1 MPKVAQEITSR
12 PEVAALLARGD
23 ERGCVNLSE
32 FDELVQALELME
44 DDVDALESFLDA
56 HGIDITDDCGRAGVE
71 PTTFRNGELAAAT
84 TDALQLFL
92 NEIRRYPLL
101 TAGEEVD
108 LSKRIE
114 QGDLGAKERMINSNL
129 RLVVSIAKKYQGQEL
144 SLLDLVQEG
153 IFGLIRAAE
162 KFDWRK
168 GYKFSTYATFWIRQA
183 IQRGLANKARTI
195 RIPVHIGQRER
206 KIVRAE
212 RDLSAQLGREPT
224 DEEIA
229 AEAELPLEQVEEVRD
244 AARTVTSLDRP
255 IGEDGDTAL
264 GDMLEGGAPPVDQ
277 EVEVSLSEE
286 VLQAD
291 DRRASRDRTRRDQAA
306 LRVRERRSTAPER
319 DRAPPRPVGGTGAA
333 DRVTSAEA
341 ARSAPGNRSAARG
354 GLKKKSHPSPLS
366 VPHRSAVRLRMALSM
381 PLPGRGRAKL
391 RHGNIRGSDDADGG
405 HREVEAGRE
414 VGRPSVALRRVA
426 LALVEQLQNPAADRG
441 LRGVVTHVAGK
452 PDKRQRLSRLDAL
465 EHLAERAHEERV
477 DAIEERIPRQV
488 IDAGRRSE
496 VEWLLAVHQAQRLA
510 AQHAAS
516 LLRVQAHLE
525 PVARGHHGGPRRR
538 PVGRVAR
545 HQDLAGRHERE

>member
-1 MPKVAQEITSR
+1 MRRVAQELTSR
-12 PEVAALLARGD
+12 PEVAAMLARGE

-32 FDELVQALELME
+32 FDELVQTLELLD
-44 DDVDALESFLDA
+44 DDVDALEAHLEA
-56 HGIDITDDCGRAGVE
+56 HGIDVGDDCGRSNVE

-101 TAGEEVD
+101 TAEQEID

-144 SLLDLVQEG
+144 SLLDLIQEG

-212 RDLSAQLGREPT
+212 RELSAKLGREPT

-229 AEAELPLEQVEEVRD
+229 AAAELPLDQVDEVRD

-264 GDMLEGGAPPVDQ
+264 GDVLEAGAPPVDH

-286 VLQAD
+286 LLRRTIEELPETERDVIRLRFGFED
-291 DRRASRDRTRRDQAA
+291 DDPQPLRETGRRLGLSAERVRQIESRALKRLAMRRELEA
-306 LRVRERRSTAPER
+306 LR
-319 DRAPPRPVGGTGAA
+319 
-333 DRVTSAEA
+333 
-341 ARSAPGNRSAARG
+341 
-354 GLKKKSHPSPLS
+354 
-366 VPHRSAVRLRMALSM
+366 
-381 PLPGRGRAKL
+381 
-391 RHGNIRGSDDADGG
+391 
-405 HREVEAGRE
+405 EVA
-414 VGRPSVALRRVA
+414 
-426 LALVEQLQNPAADRG
+426 
-441 LRGVVTHVAGK
+441 
-452 PDKRQRLSRLDAL
+452 
-465 EHLAERAHEERV
+465 
-477 DAIEERIPRQV
+477 
-488 IDAGRRSE
+488 
-496 VEWLLAVHQAQRLA
+496 
-510 AQHAAS
+510 
-516 LLRVQAHLE
+516 
-525 PVARGHHGGPRRR
+525 
-538 PVGRVAR
+538 
-545 HQDLAGRHERE
+545 